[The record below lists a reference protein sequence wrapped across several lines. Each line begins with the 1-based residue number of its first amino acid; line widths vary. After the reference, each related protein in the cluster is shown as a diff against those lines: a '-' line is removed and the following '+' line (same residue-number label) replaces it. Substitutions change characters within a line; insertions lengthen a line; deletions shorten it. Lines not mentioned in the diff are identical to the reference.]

1 MLQSHASMKDS
12 FKVQDG
18 PMDFHVTEY
27 KFINVVLGSTL
38 QLIFKR
44 LLFIKSGMVSK
55 KSIKVYLPFPEP
67 SLQGWLFSV
76 CFSQNNIS

>member
-1 MLQSHASMKDS
+1 MLQNHASMKDS
-12 FKVQDG
+12 FKVQDR
-18 PMDFHVTEY
+18 PMDFNVTEY

-55 KSIKVYLPFPEP
+55 EEY
-67 SLQGWLFSV
+67 
-76 CFSQNNIS
+76 